1 MIKNKPTKS
10 TLPSRAKLLS
20 AMLVANAMCLP
31 LLNAVS
37 VQAADGAI
45 EEIFVSIGS
54 RVPGRSN
61 TELAVPVD
69 SLDADAL
76 KKTGQT
82 EVGRMLQ
89 SLTPSFNFSSS
100 SISDGT
106 DALRPATLR
115 GLGPDQTLVLVNGKR
130 RHTSALIHVN
140 TSVGRGTSG
149 TDLNAIPAASIK
161 RIEVLRDGAA
171 AQYGSDAIAGV
182 INIIL
187 NDDAEAGNFSISRG
201 EYSFG
206 DGETTNL
213 DFSKGFA
220 LGENGYV
227 NTTLNYRDRGSS
239 NRAGLSGQCQYIGD
253 GITNA
258 NGVDTVCDALGD
270 NTPTPGADMIL
281 GTPDD
286 GNVDPDGIVEAEDP
300 REATFNR
307 KNFRIGDAESE
318 QFALSLNAGLALG
331 AGDLYSFVTYSERES
346 ESAGFYRRAN
356 QTSNNPTLADGEAFR
371 PDGFLP
377 KINTQIDDASI
388 GFGYKTVFG
397 NDMTFDVSYTYGE
410 NTFEFNIKNSVNA
423 SFVNLQ
429 RFGNGLSDEQI
440 RSSVPDSADAGEL
453 TLGLQTF
460 NVDFSLPLGPVNLS
474 WGAEARIDD
483 YEIEAG
489 EEYSYLDYDTDAT
502 GAALFAANGN
512 SGIQVFPGF
521 APSNE
526 VDESRDIW
534 SVYLDAE
541 YDITEALL
549 VSAALRYDDYDDF
562 GDTTNGKLA
571 ARYTVNDW
579 LKVRAAA
586 STGFRAPSM
595 QQQFFNNISTQFVDD
610 GTGTGTLVAE
620 ERGTFRN
627 DSALARAIGIPE
639 LKEEESKNQS
649 VGLVI
654 EPSDDW
660 TLTIDY
666 YHIDIE
672 DRIVLSGGINA
683 NLDPDPVNGP
693 LASVLNAAGAGSA
706 QFFLNGADT
715 RTEGIDIV
723 SRYNVP
729 MKEGELIV
737 SAAANFTNTNVTDT
751 FTSGGLSILT
761 PSQVFTPQD
770 ISIIEEWQ
778 PEDRINL
785 TFDYSRDRFSAV
797 VSMNRYGQYTVCEG
811 SCTDANSQTFSSK
824 ILTDLILAY
833 RLTEG
838 LTVRLGGN
846 NIFDETPDENE
857 IGQSRTGTIED
868 ASGNT
873 IVDSAGVFQFS
884 RRSAP
889 FGFNG
894 AYFYAGI
901 SYDF

>member
-1 MIKNKPTKS
+1 MIKNNPTKS
-10 TLPSRAKLLS
+10 TLPSRSKLFS

-37 VQAADGAI
+37 VQAAEGAI

-61 TELAVPVD
+61 TDLAVPVD
-69 SLDADAL
+69 ALDADAL

-89 SLTPSFNFSSS
+89 SLAPSFNFSSS

-206 DGETTNL
+206 DGETTNIDL
-213 DFSKGFA
+213 SKGFA
-220 LGENGYV
+220 LGENGYI

-239 NRAGLSGQCQYIGD
+239 NRAGLSGQCQYLAGCDNDGD
-253 GITNA
+253 D
-258 NGVDTVCDALGD
+258 VLG
-270 NTPTPGADMIL
+270 
-281 GTPDD
+281 
-286 GNVDPDGIVEAEDP
+286 VDPDGTLEAVDP
-300 REATFNR
+300 RESTFNR

-318 QFALSLNAGLALG
+318 QFAFSLNGGLELG

-356 QTSNNPTLADGEAFR
+356 QTSNNPTLADGDAFR

-377 KINTQIDDASI
+377 KINTQIDDVSI
-388 GFGYKTVFG
+388 GLGYKTVLG
-397 NDMTFDVSYTYGE
+397 EDMTVDVSYTYGE
-410 NTFEFNIKNSVNA
+410 NTFEFNIQNSVNA

-460 NVDFSLPLGPVNLS
+460 NVDFTKPVGPLNLA
-474 WGAEARIDD
+474 WGAELRTDD

-489 EEYSYLDYDTDAT
+489 DEYSYLDYDTDAA
-502 GAALFAANGN
+502 GASLFAADGN

-526 VDESRDIW
+526 VDESRDVW
-534 SVYLDAE
+534 SVYLDGE

-549 VSAALRYDDYDDF
+549 VSAAVRYDDYDDF
-562 GDTTNGKLA
+562 GDTTNYKLA
-571 ARYTVNDW
+571 ARYTVTDW

-610 GTGTGTLVAE
+610 GFGTLVAQ

-627 DSALARAIGIPE
+627 DSALAQAIGIPQ
-639 LKEEESKNQS
+639 LKEEESINQS

-672 DRIVLSGGINA
+672 DRIVLSGGLTA
-683 NLDPDPVNGP
+683 GLGDPDLTAG
-693 LASVLNAAGAGSA
+693 LAAAGASSA

-715 RTEGIDIV
+715 RTEGVDIV

-729 MKEGELIV
+729 MEKGELVV

-751 FTSGGLSILT
+751 FTTGGLSTLD
-761 PSQVFTPQD
+761 PSDVFTAQD

-797 VSMNRYGQYTVCEG
+797 LSMNRYGQYTVCEG
-811 SCTDANSQTFSSK
+811 NCSDANSQTFDSK

-833 RLTEG
+833 RLNEG

-846 NIFDETPDENE
+846 NIFDETPDENKV
-857 IGQSRTGTIED
+857 GQTRSGTIED
-868 ASGNT
+868 AAGNT
-873 IVDSAGVFQFS
+873 IVDSDGVFQFS

-894 AYFYAGI
+894 AYFYAGV

>member
-10 TLPSRAKLLS
+10 TLPSRSKLFS
-20 AMLVANAMCLP
+20 AMLVANAMFLP
-31 LLNAVS
+31 LLNSVS

-61 TELAVPVD
+61 TDLAVPVD
-69 SLDADAL
+69 ALDADAL

-213 DFSKGFA
+213 DLSKGFA

-227 NTTLNYRDRGSS
+227 NATLNYRDRGSS

-270 NTPTPGADMIL
+270 NTPTPGDDGLL
-281 GTPDD
+281 GTADD
-286 GNVDPDGIVEAEDP
+286 GNVDPDGITEAEDP
-300 REATFNR
+300 RELTFNR

-356 QTSNNPTLADGEAFR
+356 QTSNNPTLADGDAFR

-377 KINTQIDDASI
+377 KINTQIDDVSI
-388 GFGYKTVFG
+388 GLGYKTVFG
-397 NDMTFDVSYTYGE
+397 EDMTVDVSYTYGE
-410 NTFEFNIKNSVNA
+410 NNFEFNIKNSVNA

-429 RFGNGLSDEQI
+429 RFGNGLTDEQI

-460 NVDFSLPLGPVNLS
+460 NVDFTKPVGPFNLA
-474 WGAEARIDD
+474 WGAEVRTDD

-489 EEYSYLDYDTDAT
+489 DEYSYLDYDTDAA
-502 GAALFAANGN
+502 GDPLFAADGN

-549 VSAALRYDDYDDF
+549 VSAAVRYDDYDDF

-595 QQQFFNNISTQFVDD
+595 QQQFFNNISTQFVDVL
-610 GTGTGTLVAE
+610 GTLVAQ

-627 DSALARAIGIPE
+627 DSALAQAIGIPE
-639 LKEEESKNQS
+639 LKEEESINQS

-654 EPSDDW
+654 QPSDDW
-660 TLTIDY
+660 TLTVDY

-672 DRIVLSGGINA
+672 DRIVLSGGLSADSGDATLTALLDAA
-683 NLDPDPVNGP
+683 NV
-693 LASVLNAAGAGSA
+693 SSA

-715 RTEGIDIV
+715 RTEGVDIV

-751 FTSGGLSILT
+751 FTAGGLATLD
-761 PSQVFTPQD
+761 PSDVFTAQD

-811 SCTDANSQTFSSK
+811 SCTVANSQTFSSK

-873 IVDSAGVFQFS
+873 VVDSAGVFQFS